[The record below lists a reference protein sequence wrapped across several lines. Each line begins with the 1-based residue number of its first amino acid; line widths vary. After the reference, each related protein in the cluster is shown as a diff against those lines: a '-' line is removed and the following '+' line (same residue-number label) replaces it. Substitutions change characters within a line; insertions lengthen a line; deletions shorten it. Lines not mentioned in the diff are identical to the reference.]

1 MKNWI
6 ISVASVVII
15 TAIIS
20 MIVPDSKMGKYV
32 RGIFSFFV
40 MLVII
45 QPIFTNKISLIN
57 FSTANDNEIYIQEN
71 YVDFVI
77 KKRIESYESDCV
89 IIAKKCGIEN
99 AKIEVDY
106 SIDQNGQICINN
118 VNLNLK
124 DSVIISDKEHIVIL
138 KETKSAIAKYLGI
151 DENKVKCI

>member
-32 RGIFSFFV
+32 KGIFSFFV
-40 MLVII
+40 MLVIL
-45 QPIFTNKISLIN
+45 QPIFTNNLSQID
-57 FSTANDNEIYIQEN
+57 FSTGNNEFFIQEN

-77 KKRIESYESDCV
+77 EKRVESYESDCIV
-89 IIAKKCGIEN
+89 IAQKCGIEN
-99 AKIEVDY
+99 AKVNVDY
-106 SIDQNGQICINN
+106 SIDQNGQIYINN

-124 DSVIISDKEHIVIL
+124 ESVIISDKEHIVIL
-138 KETKSAIAKYLGI
+138 KETKLAIAKYLKI